1 MIGEVDYRGF
11 KFPKSSIDEIQ
22 RLGFNFTEIINLI
35 DTQRPLIKVSNGV
48 VSTLKANWNNKS
60 IEYFVDRQF
69 KVTNCP
75 RQSGKTEGLVSEVAE
90 DIRNTLGQFRSFVI
104 SSNVKSRDKFVE
116 RLNDKL
122 NFKIHGNDKQN
133 HFYNNVN
140 TLKDYLRNKDYNG
153 ELIKIYIDDFHHISL
168 FEQEHLLEF
177 LEEHTKKGKFRY
189 TIEAVGTPL
198 ENKRKN
204 LNDYIKD

>member
-22 RLGFNFTEIINLI
+22 RLGFKFTEIIDVI
-35 DTQRPLIKVSNGV
+35 DTQQPLIKVSNGI
-48 VSTLKANWNNKS
+48 VSTLKANWDNKT
-60 IEYFVDRQF
+60 IERHIDRQI
-69 KVTNCP
+69 KVTNYL
-75 RQSGKTEGLVSEVAE
+75 RGSGKTERLVSSVAE
-90 DIRNTLGQFRSFVI
+90 DIRHTLGQFMSFVVSYSI
-104 SSNVKSRDKFVE
+104 EMFVE

-177 LEEHTKKGKFRY
+177 LEEHAKKGKFRY
-189 TIEAVGTPL
+189 IIEAVGTPL
-198 ENKRKN
+198 EHKRKN